1 MRGAALALFVA
12 ACGPA
17 QTSSEWMD
25 FGAVPLD
32 AEGKTAELRVPWLAD
47 AKGILIEVRSGSGR
61 CFQVD
66 PLTDEAGHT
75 YVGPGEWGPYCSG
88 CEQRS
93 AVAAGGGLFGFP
105 SRAGPFVPSGALR
118 LRLALRDCNTL
129 THDTPM
135 ARAETL
141 SVRARRLHQAPM
153 QGTLALR
160 LVVTSASVF
169 YAKPALEPVLTALN
183 AELASAHVIARFVEV
198 TRLGPEAGSS
208 ADFSRGDPVQLQRLL
223 AHAPQVP
230 GIAVVLAGCLQLSD
244 PVFGSRSEV
253 QGFTPRIPGGVGPA
267 DGVFIAGT
275 LCAAPTPVPIA
286 WSATGLGKVMAHELG
301 HYLGLF
307 HSVESDGTEDQLEDT
322 GAANLMFNHPD
333 TSGATGFSL
342 SQGALMR
349 AHPAVQPDL

>member
-1 MRGAALALFVA
+1 MKGAALALLVA
-12 ACGPA
+12 ACGPV
-17 QTSSEWMD
+17 QTSIEWLE

-32 AEGKTAELRVPWLAD
+32 AEGKTAELRVPWQAD

-93 AVAAGGGLFGFP
+93 AVAAGGGLFSFP
-105 SRAGPFVPSGALR
+105 SRPGPFAPSGALQFR
-118 LRLALRDCNTL
+118 LGLRDCNTL
-129 THDTPM
+129 TREVP
-135 ARAETL
+135 AASQTL
-141 SVRARRLHQAPM
+141 SVRARRLAQAPK

-169 YAKPALEPVLTALN
+169 YATKALEPVLTALN
-183 AELASAHVIARFVEV
+183 AELASAHVTARFVEV
-198 TRLGPEAGSS
+198 TRLGSEVGSG
-208 ADFSRGDPVQLQRLL
+208 ADFSRADPAQLQRLL

-253 QGFTPRIPGGVGPA
+253 QGYTPRIPGGVGPA
-267 DGVFIAGT
+267 DGVFIAGA
-275 LCAAPTPVPIA
+275 LCGTPKPVSIA
-286 WSATGLGKVMAHELG
+286 WSATGLGRVMAHELG

-333 TSGATGFSL
+333 TSSATGFSL